1 MKYYIKTF
9 GCQMNVNDSEKMAG
23 ILQTL
28 GYTPTENWEEADVI
42 LVNTCS
48 VREKPDQKVL
58 SALGEFKGIL

>member
-1 MKYYIKTF
+1 
-9 GCQMNVNDSEKMAG
+9 MAG

-58 SALGEFKGIL
+58 SALGEFKK